1 MKKLEA
7 SRSAVVAAY
16 RAGKSTEKEL
26 LEHLFGKEVFD
37 AKITDLVKS
46 YEDACDLLGI
56 DPIGSLPD
64 VSGCMSQDR
73 KSLIAFHKLTII
85 ARALNDGWEPD
96 WTNPSENK
104 WFNWW
109 YVDTK
114 TAGLG
119 YAYSDN
125 APSSANA
132 SVGSRLCFRTEALAD
147 YAAEQFMPLYEE
159 YLLIK

>member
-1 MKKLEA
+1 MKKLEV
-7 SRSAVVAAY
+7 SRNAVVAAY
-16 RAGKSTEKEL
+16 RGSKSAEKEM
-26 LEHLFGKEVFD
+26 LEHLFGREVFE

-46 YEDACDLLGI
+46 YEDACDVLGI
-56 DPIGSLPD
+56 DPDGSLPD
-64 VSGCMSQDR
+64 VSGCMPQDR
-73 KSLIAFHKLTII
+73 KSIIAFHKLTII
-85 ARALNDGWEPD
+85 TRALNEGWEPD
-96 WTNPSENK
+96 WTNSNENK

-119 YAYSDN
+119 SAYSDY
-125 APSSANA
+125 APSLTDA

-147 YAAEQFMPLYEE
+147 YAAEQFMSLYGE

>member
-56 DPIGSLPD
+56 DPVGSLPD

-73 KSLIAFHKLTII
+73 KFLIAFHKLTII
-85 ARALNDGWEPD
+85 ARALNEGWEPD
-96 WTNPSENK
+96 WINTDENK

-119 YAYSDN
+119 SGGPTN
-125 APSSANA
+125 APSAA
-132 SVGSRLCFRTEALAD
+132 IATVGSRLCFRTEALSD
-147 YAAEQFMPLYEE
+147 YAAKQFLPLYEE

>member
-7 SRSAVVAAY
+7 NITAVVAAY
-16 RAGKSTEKEL
+16 RAGKSADKKL
-26 LEHLFGKEVFD
+26 LEDLFGKKVFD

-64 VSGCMSQDR
+64 VSRCMSQDR

-85 ARALNDGWEPD
+85 TRALNEGWEPD
-96 WTNPSENK
+96 WTNPNESK

-109 YVDTK
+109 HVDTE

-119 YAYSDN
+119 FAYSND
-125 APSSANA
+125 APSTTDAL
-132 SVGSRLCFRTEALAD
+132 VGSRLCFRTEALSD

-159 YLLIK
+159 YLLLK